1 MISQE
6 HREFLVN
13 HIVDRLTDFL
23 VVDKGVGIADA
34 LQSIYKS
41 GTYHRLQDIEGELYV
56 QSPAYVYEELLKE
69 LS

>member
-13 HIVDRLTDFL
+13 HIVDRLTEYL
-23 VVDKGVGIADA
+23 VVDKAVGIADA
-34 LQSIYKS
+34 LQYIYKS
-41 GTYHRLQDIEGELYV
+41 ETYRRLQDIEGELYV

>member
-13 HIVDRLTDFL
+13 HIVDRLTEFL

-41 GTYHRLQDIEGELYV
+41 ETYRRLQDIEGELYV

>member
-41 GTYHRLQDIEGELYV
+41 ETYRRLQDIEGELYV